1 MSVLEILFVPVLE
14 ANVICAF
21 VLLSQSVE
29 FPAER
34 TLLVASPHLVEY
46 FERTVMGVDNLTM
59 NSGSVK
65 ELPRLLLA
73 AVQFLPQ
80 MFYKLVLLE

>member
-1 MSVLEILFVPVLE
+1 MLE

-21 VLLSQSVE
+21 VPLSQSVE

-34 TLLVASPHLVEY
+34 TLLVASPHLAEGH

-80 MFYKLVLLE
+80 MFYKLVLLD